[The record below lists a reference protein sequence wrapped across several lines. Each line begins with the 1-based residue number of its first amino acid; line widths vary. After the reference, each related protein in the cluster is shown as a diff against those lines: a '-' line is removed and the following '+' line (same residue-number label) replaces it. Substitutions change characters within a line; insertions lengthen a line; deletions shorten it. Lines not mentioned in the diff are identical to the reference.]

1 MAVEL
6 KLFGTLREG
15 RFKRKSL
22 ELADN
27 TLLSEVMTPLDLPK
41 KQAKIVM
48 VNGICVT
55 DDCSLHDKDVVAIFP
70 MIAGG

>member
-1 MAVEL
+1 MTVEL
-6 KLFGTLREG
+6 KIFGTLREG
-15 RFKRKSL
+15 RFKRKNL
-22 ELADN
+22 ELAER
-27 TLLSEVMTPLDLPK
+27 TLLSEVVAPLDIPE

-55 DDCSLHDKDVVAIFP
+55 DDCILHNKDVIAIFP

>member
-1 MAVEL
+1 MTVEL
-6 KLFGTLREG
+6 KLFGTFREG

-22 ELADN
+22 ELAES
-27 TLLSEVMTPLDLPK
+27 TLLSEIITPLNLPK

-55 DDCSLHDKDVVAIFP
+55 DDCSLHDKDVIAIFP